1 MQRKCDA
8 WRQEVEKL
16 SPLRDEVAQ
25 LHKENTRL
33 QQEVKDKDVLL
44 TEKERINTFEMMS
57 ELTTSVQSTMIDKET
72 KSGIRLD
79 SKQKSLKTRDSELVH
94 QYDVIHESTDTLL
107 LGSQWS
113 KEVHFSLTVY
123 VSIAL

>member
-1 MQRKCDA
+1 MQHKCDA
-8 WRQEVEKL
+8 WREEVEKL
-16 SPLRDEVAQ
+16 SPLKDEVAQ
-25 LHKENTRL
+25 LHQEKARL
-33 QQEVKDKDVLL
+33 QQEVKDKDLLL
-44 TEKERINTFEMMS
+44 TERERINTFETMS
-57 ELTTSVQSTMIDKET
+57 ELTPSVQSTMIDKET